1 MLRATPSAQPTEAF
15 TPRPRSGIACLPA
28 RGPWPERTLAAGC
41 SRSSVVHTAP
51 GHFYLWWHS
60 QEVKQLW
67 FGRTLTQ
74 YIITLSYPF
83 RIPVKNTI
91 AARHLE
97 LVRGLATAAS
107 LSGCKEC
114 LRCSIRYHSI
124 DSDTGSAAAPYRL
137 GYRVGTCSVSIR
149 IPVRSLLRIVS
160 DISSAPAPFR
170 FKYRIEVRSVST
182 QKQSRRLPRVDSD
195 TCLVSAPYRLGYGL
209 GTYLDTGPIFTQPTG
224 VC

>member
-1 MLRATPSAQPTEAF
+1 MVWTDTHAVYHNVKLSF
-15 TPRPRSGIACLPA
+15 SH
-28 RGPWPERTLAAGC
+28 
-41 SRSSVVHTAP
+41 SRQS
-51 GHFYLWWHS
+51 
-60 QEVKQLW
+60 
-67 FGRTLTQ
+67 
-74 YIITLSYPF
+74 
-83 RIPVKNTI
+83 NTI
-91 AARHLE
+91 AARHVE

-107 LSGCKEC
+107 LSALSGCKEC
-114 LRCSIRYHSI
+114 LRCSIRYHSIESTI

-195 TCLVSAPYRLGYGL
+195 TCLASAPYRLGYGL